1 MTDCLKIVDEWISA
15 THDKTKIKNLFML
28 QDFIRDDLEYIR
40 RADYIL
46 KVLEFLDSLEQTKEV
61 IIVRK
66 YVNL

>member
-1 MTDCLKIVDEWISA
+1 MTDYLKIVDEWISA

-28 QDFIRDDLEYIR
+28 QDFIRGDLEYIQ

-46 KVLEFLDSLEQTKEV
+46 KMSEFLESLNQTKEV

-66 YVNL
+66 YINL